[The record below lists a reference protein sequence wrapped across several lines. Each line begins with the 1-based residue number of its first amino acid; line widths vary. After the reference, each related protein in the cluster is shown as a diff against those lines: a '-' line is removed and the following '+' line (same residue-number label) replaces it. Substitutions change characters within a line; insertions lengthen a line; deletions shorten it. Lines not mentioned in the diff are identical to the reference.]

1 MSGEIGVSP
10 NMKSGVIGKP
20 ISGTTHIKTLDLSGA
35 ANTGTTFNSLP
46 FFRTYSIVMF
56 DIIGGQD
63 NAQID
68 FRVVNSAGA
77 AYTSA
82 NYNMTAMGI
91 RHNINSGLHSYA
103 SSLSSFVAAFDRSH
117 GRPSQTQ
124 LRLSENQGSGNGES
138 LNASLLYSLGR
149 DAVDS
154 CFPTLTGTL
163 TTMADDGA
171 LFGAHIAGNCADSGT
186 VWAGFSV
193 YTNGSNFAN
202 GSISVSGI
210 N

>member
-1 MSGEIGVSP
+1 
-10 NMKSGVIGKP
+10 
-20 ISGTTHIKTLDLSGA
+20 
-35 ANTGTTFNSLP
+35 
-46 FFRTYSIVMF
+46 
-56 DIIGGQD
+56 
-63 NAQID
+63 
-68 FRVVNSAGA
+68 
-77 AYTSA
+77 
-82 NYNMTAMGI
+82 MTAMGI
-91 RHNINSGLHSYA
+91 RHNIDSGLHSYA

-138 LNASLLYSLGR
+138 LSASLLYSLGR

-171 LFGAHIAGNCADSGT
+171 LFGSHIAGNIGERDT
-186 VWAGFSV
+186 VFTGFYI

-202 GSISVSGI
+202 GTISVSGI